1 MVVVV
6 VVVVVGGCAFAA
18 AGVVD
23 SIWKSDPEP
32 ERLVLIR
39 QGQGCCC
46 CCGPNVVN
54 NNNKISYSSPLRP
67 PSRLFSIP
75 LGQQHR
81 GLDFL
86 EPLEMIAC

>member
-32 ERLVLIR
+32 ERL
-39 QGQGCCC
+39 
-46 CCGPNVVN
+46 P
-54 NNNKISYSSPLRP
+54 K
-67 PSRLFSIP
+67 F
-75 LGQQHR
+75 
-81 GLDFL
+81 
-86 EPLEMIAC
+86 